1 MKRLWTFSAVVSSIC
16 SATPALAGDAK
27 NCVVWD
33 AVSAAQAKFSSP
45 AQRMTNACNEE
56 IYVMYCHD
64 PASQRG
70 TKESECGQD
79 GKYFQRFRTLAPGAS
94 HDNHYSMPP
103 GARMHWGACTGRRAL
118 QTGDGGYSCK

>member
-1 MKRLWTFSAVVSSIC
+1 
-16 SATPALAGDAK
+16 
-27 NCVVWD
+27 
-33 AVSAAQAKFSSP
+33 
-45 AQRMTNACNEE
+45 MTNACNEE